1 MYPPPPPP
9 PTAGWR
15 WCVLALFAALS
26 LADCG
31 GGGSGSTEAPS
42 AVEPVQPVSPV
53 SPVPSDP
60 PAPPPANVCRLV
72 SAGAVAI
79 GSYKFIGESQQDRAG
94 WSLSPAGDIDEDGC
108 ADLIL
113 GAPNHPGGDS
123 VGAVYVVAAADLAA
137 ADAADGATDGEIGL
151 GHLQA
156 QPNSWKLLGENANDR
171 TGGRLISTSLAGAD
185 NINVL
190 IGADGHDTGRS
201 EDTGAVYLAALA
213 DLPAADAADGV
224 TDRQAALAR
233 VVAQPGSWKFL
244 GENFLDHAGWSLAS
258 AGRFG
263 EAGRAYLIGAPYPH
277 NLDRGIAGDNG
288 AVYAVAPDDLAGAD
302 AADGAVDGVIELRHI
317 AAQAASWKLL
327 GGSGF
332 GRAGWS
338 VTALD
343 NRDGGRRA
351 QFVIGEPY
359 DLAGAVHVFALAGLA
374 AGDALDG
381 EVDGSV
387 ELARTV
393 TPVDA
398 WKLLGEN
405 ESARTSWSL
414 SSVGDVDGDGLGDL
428 LVGAPGPDA
437 GANTAGADTA
447 GAAYLIAAADLPAA
461 DAADGVT
468 DGSVGLGYIFAQAG
482 SWKLVGENAQDRAG
496 WSLSSAGDID
506 GDGRTG
512 LFISA
517 PDHADAAGA
526 AYVVAAAD
534 LAAADAADG
543 AADGIVELARAATW
557 KFVGEN
563 PGDRVGWS
571 LSSVGDV
578 DGDGR
583 TDLVI
588 GAVGNDAGGTDAGA
602 AYLFLHHDLAAAD
615 AGDGSADRVISLSS
629 FGVDSDADGYRDGR
643 DAFPEDPAE
652 WVDTDSDGVGDNAQQ
667 DSPPRGLLLS
677 GAGSVLLREY
687 DEVAAVYTAA
697 LKSKPDGDVLVAITS
712 VDSGAVRVASAQLR
726 FTPDNWNRAQGVRLG
741 PVEDAD
747 GDDESVAIVHKIQSA
762 ADPAYDTLAD
772 IVVTVKVD
780 DDEAAILIM
789 ATVNHFMLSQLS
801 KLARLEAEMSRNI
814 DFYALLALEMA
825 GITFVA
831 FDQQP

>member
-1 MYPPPPPP
+1 M
-9 PTAGWR
+9 
-15 WCVLALFAALS
+15 
-26 LADCG
+26 
-31 GGGSGSTEAPS
+31 
-42 AVEPVQPVSPV
+42 
-53 SPVPSDP
+53 
-60 PAPPPANVCRLV
+60 
-72 SAGAVAI
+72 
-79 GSYKFIGESQQDRAG
+79 
-94 WSLSPAGDIDEDGC
+94 
-108 ADLIL
+108 
-113 GAPNHPGGDS
+113 
-123 VGAVYVVAAADLAA
+123 GAVYVAAAADLAA
-137 ADAADGATDGEIGL
+137 ADAADGATDGQIGL

-156 QPNSWKLLGENANDR
+156 QPNSWKLLGEKANDR
-171 TGGRLISTSLAGAD
+171 TGGRLVSTSLAGAD

-263 EAGRAYLIGAPYPH
+263 EEGRAYLIGAPYPH
-277 NLDRGIAGDNG
+277 NLDRGIAGDSG

-302 AADGAVDGVIELRHI
+302 AADGATDGVIELRHI

-327 GGSGF
+327 GGGGF

-359 DLAGAVHVFALAGLA
+359 DLAGAVHVFAPTGLA

-381 EVDGSV
+381 ALDGSV

-437 GANTAGADTA
+437 GADTA
-447 GAAYLIAAADLPAA
+447 GAAYLVAAADLPAA

-468 DGSVGLGYIFAQAG
+468 DGSVGLGRVFAQAG

-506 GDGRTG
+506 GDGLSD

-526 AYVVAAAD
+526 AYVVAVAD
-534 LAAADAADG
+534 LAAADVADG

-583 TDLVI
+583 TDLAI

-602 AYLFLHHDLAAAD
+602 AYLFLRHDLAAAD

-629 FGVDSDADGYRDGR
+629 FGVDSDADGYRDGG

-652 WVDTDSDGVGDNAQQ
+652 WVDTDSDGVGDNVQK

-697 LKSKPDGDVLVAITS
+697 LKSRPDGEVLVAVTS
-712 VDSGAVRVASAQLR
+712 VDSGAVTGRVRSAPVHPGQLESGAR
-726 FTPDNWNRAQGVRLG
+726 REARAGRG
-741 PVEDAD
+741 RRW
-747 GDDESVAIVHKIQSA
+747 G
-762 ADPAYDTLAD
+762 
-772 IVVTVKVD
+772 
-780 DDEAAILIM
+780 
-789 ATVNHFMLSQLS
+789 
-801 KLARLEAEMSRNI
+801 R
-814 DFYALLALEMA
+814 
-825 GITFVA
+825 
-831 FDQQP
+831 